1 MTPLQPHIIIMT
13 HALLTF
19 ILMFS
24 PLQIGGDII
33 YVLICVMTDPE
44 ATSQL
49 QKACLVNL
57 SIWMTAKALGL
68 CM

>member
-1 MTPLQPHIIIMT
+1 MTLAFIICLSMI
-13 HALLTF
+13 
-19 ILMFS
+19 S

-33 YVLICVMTDPE
+33 YVLICLSTDPE
-44 ATSQL
+44 ATSRL

-57 SIWMTAKALGL
+57 SIWMTAEALRV